1 MNVINENEALE
12 RTNGLL
18 NSMILND
25 LEVKSGLARQC
36 LITFFVQRLL
46 REFMESRFER
56 A

>member
-12 RTNGLL
+12 RTSGLL

-36 LITFFVQRLL
+36 LVTFFRSA
-46 REFMESRFER
+46 FTSRVYGVAF
-56 A
+56 